1 VEVLMERFLFAYDCH
16 LVNCVRHTRRT
27 ARQSMVLTRLKK
39 DQGSLTPRRAAL
51 AAALA
56 CLPVLVAVRSLAVSA
71 KLKSAIEVHPLG
83 HATIPGCC
91 RCHGVQIPFG
101 YAVYSIDRW
110 RERTLGG
117 THFDDVLLELVLRT
131 TKEKLEVQY

>member
-1 VEVLMERFLFAYDCH
+1 MERFLFAYDCH

-56 CLPVLVAVRSLAVSA
+56 CLPVLVAVRSLALSA
-71 KLKSAIEVHPLG
+71 KLEGLIEAHPLG
-83 HATIPGCC
+83 YATIPGCC
-91 RCHGVQIPFG
+91 RCHGVQIPCG

-110 RERTLGG
+110 RCRRERTLGD

-131 TKEKLEVQY
+131 TKENLEVQY